1 MVEVANLVG
10 EYTTRKRK
18 GKKKKPRRVVGGQE
32 QGVKGECER
41 KRE

>member
-1 MVEVANLVG
+1 MVEVANMVG

-18 GKKKKPRRVVGGQE
+18 GKKKTEKGSIGGQE